1 MDGASDGAILIIFTE
16 IFHLFR
22 EWESVKMDV
31 RLSPM
36 RPVLAESLPF
46 TPFVNHRVQQV
57 LKDFHCLHVGEE
69 DSFCITKV

>member
-1 MDGASDGAILIIFTE
+1 
-16 IFHLFR
+16 
-22 EWESVKMDV
+22 MDV